1 MLKCLMNQDNAE
13 EESYFVFLLKIPK
26 DIYWCLIGQKK
37 YGLQFFLENM
47 LQ

>member
-1 MLKCLMNQDNAE
+1 MLKSLMNQDNAE
-13 EESYFVFLLKIPK
+13 EESYFVFLLKIPE
-26 DIYWCLIGQKK
+26 DIYLCLICQKK